1 MRKLF
6 DKARGSRLSRW
17 FSIVNFTFRVTCV
30 AGGIIFVRVRVL
42 EALPRETSPPCSA
55 NGFAVPL
62 LKPSSRERLSR
73 LRRLNFVHSC
83 YARNLKRDHI
93 KKKLLK
99 S

>member
-1 MRKLF
+1 M
-6 DKARGSRLSRW
+6 
-17 FSIVNFTFRVTCV
+17 
-30 AGGIIFVRVRVL
+30 RVRVL
-42 EALPRETSPPCSA
+42 EALPRETSPPRSA

-93 KKKLLK
+93 KKKATEELIPESHRTRTLFGQFILDAI
-99 S
+99 SINFYIISCLI

>member
-1 MRKLF
+1 M
-6 DKARGSRLSRW
+6 
-17 FSIVNFTFRVTCV
+17 
-30 AGGIIFVRVRVL
+30 RVRVL

-55 NGFAVPL
+55 NAFAVAL

-93 KKKLLK
+93 KKKAIEELIPESHRTRTLFGQFILDAI
-99 S
+99 SINFYIISCLT